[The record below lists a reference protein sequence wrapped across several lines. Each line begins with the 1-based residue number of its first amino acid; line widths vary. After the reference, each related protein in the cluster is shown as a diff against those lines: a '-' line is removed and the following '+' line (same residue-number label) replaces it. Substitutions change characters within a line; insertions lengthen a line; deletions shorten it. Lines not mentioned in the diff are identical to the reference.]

1 MMAMVSAALEGVNLG
16 RVLLDLTI
24 ILLVAKLAAE
34 ASDRIRI
41 PAVIGEIAAGIV
53 IGPSVLG
60 LVSGSDMLFVLAEFG
75 VIFLLIQV
83 GMETD
88 IAELRSVG
96 RASMLVA
103 LIGVALPM
111 ALGVGVGLAIGESTN
126 TSLFIGAA
134 LTATSIGITAR
145 VFGDLRALATVEART
160 VLGAA
165 VVDDVLGLI
174 ILTVVVRIVEQGSV
188 GIGTVAT
195 TIGLAVGFLL
205 LTSVIGFATFPKVF
219 ATIAKHS
226 RSTATVSVTAIG
238 VALAFSVLA
247 DKAHLAPI
255 IGAFVAGLALRRIS
269 ASERVERDVA
279 SLGHIFVPVFFLY
292 IGITTDLSAMFDARV
307 IAIALLLS
315 AVAIIGK
322 IAAAVGAFGTKS
334 DKLVIG
340 FGMLPRGEVGLIFAT
355 IGLKVGALSEEMYGS
370 ILFVVLL
377 TTLLAPPL
385 LRWRLGKESVVVEDA
400 EHAERPANGWVDS
413 QNGIIELHEIPPVR
427 MFVEIGLDSA
437 LLAADAR
444 PSARLLDWFAMH
456 RNATLSWENES
467 VVRLLNVLRY
477 GNARSWRLLDT
488 IGMMQRALPELAQA
502 MSARASDSTEL
513 DPTHALNFPTVEAVV
528 AQASSTSIEGD
539 ELVLAAFAHDISQ
552 SGANG
557 LNAIRRLGLDLTMMS
572 NIELIVDGASLL
584 RSVVSTEP
592 LNINSR
598 LLSQIAT
605 HLKSPRIVEQCRQ
618 LCIARSDFNDSRYM
632 ALVEVVSEVQEFL
645 AHPDLVDSTS
655 NSLLEMRVS
664 AALALASNSSVRS
677 RITHAPASYALS
689 HSPEQMVQHAELVEP
704 SPRPGQARVA
714 VHATDKSDIW
724 LINIACRDQTALLAR
739 LSSALTSLNLNVLGA
754 DITTWG
760 DGAVL
765 DIFTVQSSSPPNHTE
780 VTNAVTNALGGRRV
794 KVSGQPLALH
804 VVVDNSAHPWHSVL
818 TVTGPDRSG
827 LLRDVTS
834 TLADLKMVIHH
845 AFISTTNDAV
855 ENKFEISDRHG
866 RKLASNEI
874 DKIIRSF
881 Q

>member
-1 MMAMVSAALEGVNLG
+1 MAMVSAALEGVNLG

-34 ASDRIRI
+34 VSDRIRV

-714 VHATDKSDIW
+714 VHATDKPDIW

>member
-60 LVSGSDMLFVLAEFG
+60 LVSASDMLFVLAEFG

-83 GMETD
+83 GLETD

-552 SGANG
+552 SGADG
-557 LNAIRRLGLDLTMMS
+557 LAAIRRLGLDLTLMS

-714 VHATDKSDIW
+714 VHATDKPDIW

>member
-24 ILLVAKLAAE
+24 ILLVATLAAE
-34 ASDRIRI
+34 VSDRIRV

-704 SPRPGQARVA
+704 SPRSGQARVA

-760 DGAVL
+760 DSAVL
-765 DIFTVQSSSPPNHTE
+765 DIFTVRSSTPPNHAE
-780 VTNAVTNALGGRRV
+780 VTKSVTSALGGRRV
-794 KVSGQPLALH
+794 KVSAQPLALH
-804 VVVDNSAHPWHSVL
+804 AVVDNSAHPWHSVL